1 MKHTAILLA
10 VPALVLSVAF
20 TSRAQNAQAGKP
32 SQTILRAGSQPP
44 SKGPAEYFTG
54 NVTVTPLFPAN
65 ASAPYSGAYVTF
77 EAGARSAWHTHPAG
91 QRLVVTAGVGRTA
104 EWGGRVQQ
112 IKAGDV
118 IWCPPG
124 VKHWHGASPT
134 TAMTHMALTGTVNN
148 KAVEWMEKVTDAQ
161 YNEGARTMNTTHA
174 LSAKQRS
181 IIPIAAFT
189 ATGDQ
194 ERLRTALNEGL
205 EAGLTVNEIK
215 EILVQMYAYAGF
227 PRSLSGIQTLM
238 AVMDERQ
245 ARGIKDQVGR
255 DASPLPGGM
264 NRDEYGARV
273 RATLAG
279 QEAIP
284 PASGYQLFTP
294 VIDTFLKEH
303 LFADI
308 FARDILDHQSRELAT
323 VAALSSMTGTRSQLQ
338 FHLGAAMNVGLTEAQ
353 MRDFISVLAAEVGE
367 RESESAAEVLT
378 AVLNSRK

>member
-1 MKHTAILLA
+1 MRHTVILLA
-10 VPALVLSVAF
+10 VPALFLSAAF
-20 TSRAQNAQAGKP
+20 ASQAQNTQASKP
-32 SQTILRAGSQPP
+32 MQTIVRAGSQPS

-54 NVTVTPLFPAN
+54 NVTVTPLFPAD

-104 EWGGRVQQ
+104 EWGGRVQE

-118 IWCPPG
+118 VWCPPG
-124 VKHWHGASPT
+124 VKHWHGASPD
-134 TAMTHMALTGTVNN
+134 TAMTHLALTGTVNN

-161 YNEGARTMNTTHA
+161 YNAGARTMNTTYA
-174 LSAKQRS
+174 LSAKQRG

-194 ERLRTALNEGL
+194 ERLKTALTEGL

-227 PRSLSGIQTLM
+227 PRSLSGIQTFM

-245 ARGIKDQVGR
+245 AKGIKDQAGK
-255 DASPLPGGM
+255 DATPLPAGM
-264 NRDEYGARV
+264 NRDEYGTRV
-273 RATLAG
+273 RARLAG
-279 QEAIP
+279 QEVIP
-284 PASGYQLFTP
+284 PPAGYQLFTP

-308 FARDILDHQSRELAT
+308 FARDVLDHQSRELAT
-323 VAALSSMTGTRSQLQ
+323 IGALAGMTGTRSQLQ

>member
-1 MKHTAILLA
+1 MKHIAILLM
-10 VPALVLSVAF
+10 VPALILFVAF
-20 TSRAQNAQAGKP
+20 TIRAQNAQAGKQ
-32 SQTILRAGSQPP
+32 SQTIVRAGSQPS

-54 NVTVTPLFPAN
+54 NVTVTPLFPAE
-65 ASAPYSGAYVTF
+65 ASAPYTGAYVTF

-91 QRLVVTAGVGRTA
+91 QRLVVTAGVGRTQ
-104 EWGGRVQQ
+104 EWGGSVRE
-112 IKAGDV
+112 IKAGDSV
-118 IWCPPG
+118 WCPPG

-134 TAMTHMALTGTVNN
+134 TAMTHLTLAGTVNN
-148 KAVEWMEKVTDAQ
+148 KAVEWKEKVTDAQ
-161 YNEGARTMNTTHA
+161 YNAEARTMNTTHA

-181 IIPIAAFT
+181 IIPIASFT

-194 ERLRTALNEGL
+194 ARLKTALTEGL

-227 PRSLSGIQTLM
+227 PRSLSGIQTFM

-245 ARGIKDQVGR
+245 AGGIKDQAGKE
-255 DASPLPGGM
+255 ATPLPAGM
-264 NRDEYGARV
+264 NRNEYGAKV

-279 QEAIP
+279 QEVIP
-284 PASGYQLFTP
+284 PPGGYQLFAP

-308 FARDILDHQSRELAT
+308 FARDVLDHQSRELAT
-323 VAALSSMTGTRSQLQ
+323 IAALASMTGTQGQLQ

-353 MRDFISVLAAEVGE
+353 MRDFISVLAAKVGE
-367 RESESAAEVLT
+367 RESENAGEVLT
-378 AVLNSRK
+378 AVMNGRK

>member
-1 MKHTAILLA
+1 MKHKAILLA
-10 VPALVLSVAF
+10 VPTLVLSVAF
-20 TSRAQNAQAGKP
+20 AGRAQDAQAGRP
-32 SQTILRAGSQPP
+32 SQTILRAGSQP
-44 SKGPAEYFTG
+44 SGKGPAENFTG
-54 NVTVTPLFPAN
+54 NVTVAPLFPAD

-91 QRLVVTAGVGRTA
+91 QRLIVTAGAGRTA
-104 EWGGRVQQ
+104 EWGGRVRE

-118 IWCPPG
+118 VWCPPG
-124 VKHWHGASPT
+124 VKHWHGASPA
-134 TAMTHMALTGTVNN
+134 TAMTHIALTGMVNN
-148 KAVEWMEKVTDAQ
+148 KAVEWMEKVTDTQ
-161 YNEGARTMNTTHA
+161 YNAGERPMNTTHA
-174 LSAKQRS
+174 LSAKQRG

-194 ERLRTALNEGL
+194 ERLRTALAEGL

-215 EILVQMYAYAGF
+215 EVLVQMYAYAGF
-227 PRSLSGIQTLM
+227 PRSLSGIQTFM
-238 AVMDERQ
+238 ALMDERQ
-245 ARGIKDQVGR
+245 ARGIKDEAGR
-255 DASPLPGGM
+255 DATPLPAGT

-273 RATLAG
+273 RAALAG
-279 QEAIP
+279 QKEIP
-284 PASGYQLFTP
+284 PPSGYQLFTP

-308 FARDILDHQSRELAT
+308 FARDVLDHRSRELAT

-367 RESESAAEVLT
+367 RESESAGEVLS
-378 AVLNSRK
+378 AVLKSRK

>member
-1 MKHTAILLA
+1 MKHKAILLA
-10 VPALVLSVAF
+10 VPALVLSAAF
-20 TSRAQNAQAGKP
+20 ASRAQNAQAGRS
-32 SQTILRAGSQPP
+32 SQTILRAGSQPS

-54 NVTVTPLFPAN
+54 NVTVTPLFPAE
-65 ASAPYSGAYVTF
+65 ASAPYTGAYVTF

-91 QRLVVTAGVGRTA
+91 QRLVVTAGVGRTQ
-104 EWGGRVQQ
+104 EWGGRVRE
-112 IKAGDV
+112 IKAGDSV
-118 IWCPPG
+118 WCPPG

-134 TAMTHMALTGTVNN
+134 TAMMHLTLAGTVNN
-148 KAVEWMEKVTDAQ
+148 INVEWLEKVTDAQ
-161 YNEGARTMNTTHA
+161 YNAEVRPMNTTHA

-194 ERLRTALNEGL
+194 ARLKTALTEGL

-227 PRSLSGIQTLM
+227 PRSLSGIQTFM

-245 ARGIKDQVGR
+245 AKGVKDQVGR
-255 DASPLPGGM
+255 DAAPLPASM
-264 NRDEYGARV
+264 NRDEYGAKV
-273 RATLAG
+273 RAMLAG
-279 QEAIP
+279 QKDIP
-284 PASGYQLFTP
+284 PPGGYQLFTP

-323 VAALSSMTGTRSQLQ
+323 IAALSSMAGTRGQLQ

-353 MRDFISVLAAEVGE
+353 MRDFLSVLAAKVGE

-378 AVLNSRK
+378 AVLNGRK